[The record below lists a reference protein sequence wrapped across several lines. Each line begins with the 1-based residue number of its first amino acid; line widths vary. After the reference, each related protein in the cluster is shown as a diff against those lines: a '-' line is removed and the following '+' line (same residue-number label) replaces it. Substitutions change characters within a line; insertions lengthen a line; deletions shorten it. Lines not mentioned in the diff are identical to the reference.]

1 MGFGRTADPRQEL
14 RTQDDPMRDGDAA
27 GTVTAERIARP
38 RPPDGLVV
46 RRGRYSVVLAR
57 RGSIVAV
64 AVTVFAAVL
73 VVVSL
78 LTDSAGFGTGQ
89 LLQGLFGQAS
99 SGVNLLVQQILLPR
113 VVCALLAGAGLGAA
127 GCLSQTLARNRLA
140 TPDMLGVSEGATT
153 ATLAVAGASVTGLVG
168 AWWAGPV
175 GAAAAGLVVV
185 LLAGGMGSAGYRVL
199 IVGVAL
205 TTMLS
210 SIVQLVLATQNI
222 NSAGGSFLWTMGS
235 LNGRGY
241 ETAVPVG
248 IGLAVLFPL
257 ALLAARRLAV
267 LRLDDATAATLGLRP
282 DRTRLAVLAVAV
294 GMAGLAVGVGGPI
307 GFVALAAP
315 VLASHLAGPARVPV
329 VSSAVVGAVLVVA
342 ADLAARSLAPVEI
355 PAGVVTAVLG
365 GPFLLWVLL
374 SRDEGGSR

>member
-1 MGFGRTADPRQEL
+1 MTAAKTPVPTE
-14 RTQDDPMRDGDAA
+14 TPVPEGDRVKGGAA
-27 GTVTAERIARP
+27 AAA
-38 RPPDGLVV
+38 RPPDGFVV
-46 RRGRYSVVLAR
+46 RAGGYSVVLAR
-57 RGSIVAV
+57 RGSLVVAV
-64 AVTVFAAVL
+64 MAVCAAAL
-73 VVVSL
+73 VVASL
-78 LTDSAGFGTGQ
+78 LTDSAGFGTGE
-89 LLQGLFGQAS
+89 LFAGLFGRAGN
-99 SGVNLLVQQILLPR
+99 GVNLLVQQIFLPR

-153 ATLAVAGASVTGLVG
+153 AMLAVAGASVTGLVG

-185 LLAGGMGSAGYRVL
+185 LLAGGMGRAGYRVL

-210 SIVQLVLATQNI
+210 SVTQLVLATQNI

-241 ETAVPVG
+241 ETAVPVAV
-248 IGLAVLFPL
+248 GLAVLFPL
-257 ALLAARRLAV
+257 ALLMARRLGV

-315 VLASHLAGPARVPV
+315 VIASRLAGPARVPV
-329 VSSAVVGAVLVVA
+329 LSSAVVGAVLVVA
-342 ADLAARSLAPVEI
+342 ADLAARTLAPVEI

-374 SRDEGGSR
+374 SREGGGR